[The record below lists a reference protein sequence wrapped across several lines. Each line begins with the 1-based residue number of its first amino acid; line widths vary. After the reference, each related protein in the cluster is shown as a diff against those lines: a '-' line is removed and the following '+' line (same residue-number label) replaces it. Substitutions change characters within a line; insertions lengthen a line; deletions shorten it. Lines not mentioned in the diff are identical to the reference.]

1 MANGLMERGLKQAE
15 AERAEDA
22 AGWAAPAAATATA
35 PDAITPDTVS
45 EWTPAPPR
53 TGVETM
59 TMRGVA
65 SATGV
70 LLVLLIAAGAVGWNL
85 VDTEA
90 TGQIRFPG
98 WLLLPLFAA
107 VGVAFLTMFKPE
119 LARFT
124 GPIYA
129 LLEGLVLGAISRV
142 YEEAWDGIVLQAVA
156 ITVLVL
162 GAMAFLYATR
172 IIKVT
177 ERFRRIVIG
186 ATLAIVVFYVISMLL
201 SIFGTSVPLIW
212 DAGPFGILFS
222 LFVCGIAA
230 FNLALDFDLA
240 ERGVKSGLPKQ
251 FEWFCAFALTVS
263 LVWLYLE
270 VLRLLGKLRQ

>member
-1 MANGLMERGLKQAE
+1 M
-15 AERAEDA
+15 
-22 AGWAAPAAATATA
+22 
-35 PDAITPDTVS
+35 
-45 EWTPAPPR
+45 
-53 TGVETM
+53 
-59 TMRGVA
+59 
-65 SATGV
+65 

-98 WLLLPLFAA
+98 WLLVPLFAA

-129 LLEGLVLGAISRV
+129 LLEGLVLGAISRLTRKHGT
-142 YEEAWDGIVLQAVA
+142 ASSCRPSPSRSSSSVL
-156 ITVLVL
+156 
-162 GAMAFLYATR
+162 MAFLYATR

-201 SIFGTSVPLIW
+201 SIFGASVPLIW

>member
-1 MANGLMERGLKQAE
+1 MANGVMERGLKQAE

-22 AGWAAPAAATATA
+22 AGWAAPAAATATV

-53 TGVETM
+53 AGVETM

-98 WLLLPLFAA
+98 WLLFPLFAA

-129 LLEGLVLGAISRV
+129 LLEGLVLGAISR
-142 YEEAWDGIVLQAVA
+142 AS
-156 ITVLVL
+156 
-162 GAMAFLYATR
+162 TR
-172 IIKVT
+172 KHGTASSCRPSPSRSSSSVRWRSST
-177 ERFRRIVIG
+177 RRG
-186 ATLAIVVFYVISMLL
+186 S
-201 SIFGTSVPLIW
+201 SRSPSGS
-212 DAGPFGILFS
+212 
-222 LFVCGIAA
+222 AA
-230 FNLALDFDLA
+230 
-240 ERGVKSGLPKQ
+240 S
-251 FEWFCAFALTVS
+251 
-263 LVWLYLE
+263 
-270 VLRLLGKLRQ
+270 